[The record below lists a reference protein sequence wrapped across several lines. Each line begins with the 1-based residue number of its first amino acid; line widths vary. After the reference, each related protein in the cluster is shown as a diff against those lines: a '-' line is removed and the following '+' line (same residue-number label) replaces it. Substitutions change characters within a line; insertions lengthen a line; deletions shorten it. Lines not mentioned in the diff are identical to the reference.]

1 MKQFQI
7 IIAALIVAASI
18 LTAAVW
24 LRQAPDA
31 PDGAGMVSHSHD
43 EGEEEAE
50 TGPHGGRLLRDGA
63 VAVEVSIVENGH
75 PPEMRL
81 FAYRDEVPLDPGEF
95 SASVELDRLGGRRDT
110 LAFMPENDY
119 LRSDGSVREPHSF
132 DVRLTA
138 SIAGREHRWSYES
151 HEGRTQ
157 ISSRAAEAS
166 GIRVERTGPAT
177 IVESVELTG
186 TVQTD
191 PGRVSMV
198 RPRFAGIVTEV
209 RNTIGDRVSAG
220 DRLATIETNESLRS
234 VPVAAPIDGLVIDRD
249 IQTGQVAGEDP
260 LFVIADLSEIWI
272 QLDVFGSQMASIR
285 IGQDVEIRTLDGFDL
300 TGTVDWIAPFV
311 AHGSQST
318 RARIRVPNPEYR
330 LRPGQF
336 VQASV
341 IADRFDVP
349 LAVRRTALQ
358 TFREFDVVFAQVG
371 DTYEVRMLEL
381 GRMDDSYAEVLAGLE
396 AGEIYVT
403 DNSYL
408 IKADIEKA
416 GASHDH

>member
-300 TGTVDWIAPFV
+300 TGTVDWIAPLV